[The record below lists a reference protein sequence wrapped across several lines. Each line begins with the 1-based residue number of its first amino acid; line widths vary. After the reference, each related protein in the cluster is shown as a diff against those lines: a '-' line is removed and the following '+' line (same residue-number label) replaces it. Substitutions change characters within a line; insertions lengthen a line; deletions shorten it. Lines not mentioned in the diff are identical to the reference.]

1 MGGMAYAL
9 LILEDPAQRATRSDA
24 EGRALY
30 ARMQHFGDTLAAE
43 GRLLH
48 VESLAGAEAAV
59 RVQRREGA
67 TRLIDGP
74 YAEAKEMIGGFF
86 LLRDVS
92 RDEAIA
98 IAARCPAAEW
108 ATVEVRALAPCHDA
122 AAR

>member
-1 MGGMAYAL
+1 MSYAL
-9 LILEDPAQRATRSDA
+9 LIVEDPGQRATRSEA

-30 ARMQHFGDTLAAE
+30 ARMQQFGQALAAE
-43 GRLLH
+43 GKLVH
-48 VESLAGAEAAV
+48 VESLAGADAAV
-59 RVQRREGA
+59 RVQRRGGS

-86 LLRDVS
+86 LLQGVS

-98 IAARCPAAEW
+98 IAGRCPAAEW

-122 AAR
+122 DAR